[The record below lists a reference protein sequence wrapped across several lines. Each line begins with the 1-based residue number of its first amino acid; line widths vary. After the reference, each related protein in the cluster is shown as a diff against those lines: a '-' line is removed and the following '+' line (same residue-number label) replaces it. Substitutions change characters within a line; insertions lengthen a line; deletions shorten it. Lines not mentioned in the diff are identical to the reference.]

1 MCLATIGAWHN
12 ENVQSVVAQDAA
24 DSTQRTAWNDMSRS
38 MPAME
43 PVGSVVDLFCG
54 VGGLSHGFR
63 LEGFSIACGYDID
76 EDCRF
81 PFEQNNCAP
90 FVNCDVARIDAA
102 EVAQRFDPRLPKI
115 LAGCAPCQPFSSY
128 SRGRG
133 KPQWSLL
140 KDFARLAAAVEPD
153 IVTMENVP
161 QLVRFQ
167 GGEGFSK
174 FVETLRECGYSV
186 KHQIVQCTDFGIP
199 QSRSRLVLIASK
211 LGEPIL
217 PNATHGPSDCPTVR
231 DVIGDL
237 PALGAGHVD
246 SDDPIHRTS
255 IMSDLNLRRI
265 RASRPGGTWRDWPQ
279 DLVAECHRKD
289 AGRQYF
295 AVYGRMEWDQPAP
308 TITTQFHGFGNGRF
322 GHPEQDRALSIR
334 EGALLQTFPRDFV
347 FVPRGKS
354 IRITALGRMIG
365 NAVPVTLGRVIA
377 HSIKA
382 HLTGDSS

>member
-1 MCLATIGAWHN
+1 MRLTTFGAWHN
-12 ENVQSVVAQDAA
+12 ENVQSVATQDAA
-24 DSTQRTAWNDMSRS
+24 DSTQRTAWNHVSRPV
-38 MPAME
+38 PATE

-76 EDCRF
+76 GDCRY
-81 PFEQNNCAP
+81 PFEQNNGAP
-90 FVNCDVARIDAA
+90 FVSSDVARIDPS
-102 EVAQRFDPRLPKI
+102 EVGQRFDPHLPKI

-140 KDFARLAAAVEPD
+140 NDFARLAEAVEPD

-161 QLVRFQ
+161 QLVRFR
-167 GGEGFSK
+167 GGAGFSE
-174 FVETLRECGYSV
+174 FVEALRKSGYSV
-186 KHQIVQCTDFGIP
+186 KHGIVRCTDFGIP
-199 QSRSRLVLIASK
+199 QSRSRLVLIGSK
-211 LGEPIL
+211 LGEPAL
-217 PNATHGPSDCPTVR
+217 PQATHAPSECPTVR

-237 PALGAGHVD
+237 PALGAGHAD
-246 SDDPIHRTS
+246 KDDPIHRTS

-265 RASRPGGTWRDWPQ
+265 RASRPGGTWRDWPT

-334 EGALLQTFPRDFV
+334 EGALLQTFPRNYA
-347 FVPRGKS
+347 FVPRGEA

-365 NAVPVTLGRVIA
+365 NAVPVALGRVIA
-377 HSIKA
+377 RSIKA
-382 HLTGDSS
+382 HLAGGHA